1 MKILWNW
8 LLEYCDLD
16 QALTAEQGAAALTKA
31 GLEVEGLT
39 DLGAGFSGV
48 VVAEVVS
55 KTPHPSADKLNIV
68 RVITARG
75 GAETDVVCG
84 APNVPAPGRKV
95 LWAQIG
101 AKLPGGMTLA
111 AKAVKGVM
119 SPGML
124 CSEVELGLG
133 DDDSGIIVLA
143 ESDATPLGAPAQIAV
158 GVDDW
163 MFEIK
168 APANRGDILGHVG
181 MAREL
186 VSIVGGRVVL
196 PNVDCSEFLDATG
209 TVGFQVEIA
218 DATRCERY
226 VARRIRGLAVAPA
239 PRKMRQRLRNVG
251 VRPINNLVDVTNYV
265 MFEMGQ
271 PLHAFDAATLQH
283 GKIVVRCAVAG
294 SSFTTLDGVVR
305 TLTAEDLL
313 ICDGET
319 PVALAGVMGGLAS
332 EVTSATTDVLLE
344 SASFTALGVRR
355 TGRRL
360 GLHSEAS
367 HRFERNVDPAMAE
380 FASARAAFLLG
391 QMGGK
396 VAAQVVDA
404 YPVPRQLAPVQLRQ
418 ARLAAI
424 AGVTFAPN
432 TAARILAQLG
442 CVVVPSAESSS
453 EHDLVVTPP
462 THRFDLGREIDL
474 IEEVLRLGGYDEVP
488 DSIPRLRQAPPL
500 HAPDRQDVTR
510 LALVHAGLS
519 EAITFGFTSEARVQ
533 SLGLPAHDRRATSIA
548 LKNPMSLDQAVMRTS
563 LLPNLLGAIARNSS
577 FGERDCALFEVGTV
591 FLARPRDP
599 SLGREA
605 GLADEQHVAVG
616 VLTGKRP
623 AQLAATTAWDI
634 FDAKGFAECA
644 LAAVSNAP
652 VVTRSTTTIPYLH
665 PGLAGELVVGGIVVG
680 CFGEVHPTVRGKFGI
695 ETAVY
700 MFEIELGLLPAL
712 APRQMHAIAKFPG
725 TSRDISLL
733 VDTRVPASRA
743 IDVVAAQAN
752 PLVQSIRVLEEFRDA
767 KLPPGTKSMLYSV
780 SYRAADRTLTDADVE
795 AAHTALVRT
804 LVQELGAQQR

>member
-1 MKILWNW
+1 MEFVRSLRFGRTELTNFGFDMSDNIGEPLGNLSWHHREEPLPQAHEQSAPSFSHHPKASLPMIRLPGAE
-8 LLEYCDLD
+8 LRLIAGTAFGERSPVPVFSDTLYLAAELSAGATFDLPPEHEER
-16 QALTAEQGAAALTKA
+16 AVYV
-31 GLEVEGLT
+31 VEG
-39 DLGAGFSGV
+39 DVMMAG
-48 VVAEVVS
+48 
-55 KTPHPSADKLNIV
+55 
-68 RVITARG
+68 
-75 GAETDVVCG
+75 
-84 APNVPAPGRKV
+84 V
-95 LWAQIG
+95 LI
-101 AKLPGGMTLA
+101 
-111 AKAVKGVM
+111 
-119 SPGML
+119 
-124 CSEVELGLG
+124 
-133 DDDSGIIVLA
+133 
-143 ESDATPLGAPAQIAV
+143 APAQMAV

-186 VSIVGGRVVL
+186 VSIVGGRVVS
-196 PNVDCSEFLDATG
+196 PNVDCSEFLDATA
-209 TVGFQVEIA
+209 TVGCQVEIV
-218 DATRCERY
+218 DAKRCERY
-226 VARRIRGLAVAPA
+226 VARRIRGLVVAPA

-271 PLHAFDAATLQH
+271 PLHAFDAATLKH
-283 GKIVVRCAVAG
+283 GKIVVRCAAAG

-319 PVALAGVMGGLAS
+319 PVALAGVMGGLDS
-332 EVTSATTDVLLE
+332 EVTAATSDVLLE
-344 SASFTALGVRR
+344 SASFTALGIRR

-380 FASARAAFLLG
+380 FAAARAAFLLG
-391 QMGGK
+391 QLGGK
-396 VAAQVVDA
+396 VAAHVVDA
-404 YPVPRQLAPVQLRQ
+404 NPVPRQLAPVVLRQ

-424 AGVTFAPN
+424 AGVAFAPDM
-432 TAARILAQLG
+432 AARILRQLG
-442 CVVVPSAESSS
+442 CVVVASSA
-453 EHDLVVTPP
+453 DALTVTPP

-474 IEEVLRLGGYDEVP
+474 IEEVLRLGGYESVP

-500 HAPDRQDVTR
+500 QPADRQDVTR
-510 LALVHAGLS
+510 LALVQAGLS

-533 SLGLPAHDRRATSIA
+533 SLGLPATDRRTTSIA

-563 LLPNLLGAIARNSS
+563 LVPNLLGAIARNAS

-599 SLGREA
+599 AHGRDA
-605 GLADEQHVAVG
+605 GLADEQHVVVG

-623 AQLAATTAWDI
+623 AQLAATTPWDI
-634 FDAKGFAECA
+634 FDAKGFAERA
-644 LAAVSNAP
+644 IEAVCNAP
-652 VVTRSTTTIPYLH
+652 VVTRSTSTIPYLH
-665 PGLAGELVVGGIVVG
+665 PGLAGELLVGGVVVG
-680 CFGEVHPTVRGKFGI
+680 CFGEVHPTVRSKFGI
-695 ETAVY
+695 EAAVY
-700 MFEIELGLLPAL
+700 MFELELGLLPAL

-733 VDTRVPASRA
+733 VDNSVPASRA
-743 IDVVAAQAN
+743 VDVVAAQAN

-795 AAHTALVRT
+795 AAHSALLNK
-804 LVQELGAQQR
+804 LVLELGAQQR

>member
-48 VVAEVVS
+48 VVAEVVGKS
-55 KTPHPSADKLNIV
+55 PHPSADKLNIV

-75 GAETDVVCG
+75 GAETEVVCG
-84 APNVPAPGRKV
+84 ASNVPEPGRKV

-101 AKLPGGMTLA
+101 AKLPNGVTLA

-124 CSEVELGLG
+124 CSEVELAIG

-143 ESDATPLGAPAQIAV
+143 QSDATPLGAPAQMAV

-196 PNVDCSEFLDATG
+196 PNVDCAEFVDAG
-209 TVGFQVEIA
+209 ATVDFQVDIA
-218 DATRCERY
+218 DAKRCERY
-226 VARRIRGLAVAPA
+226 VARRIRGLVVAPA

-271 PLHAFDAATLQH
+271 PLHAFDAAKLQH

-319 PVALAGVMGGLAS
+319 PVALAGVMGGLDS
-332 EVTSATTDVLLE
+332 EVTAATTDVLLE

-380 FASARAAFLLG
+380 FAAARAAFLLG
-391 QMGGK
+391 QLGGK
-396 VAAQVVDA
+396 VASQVVDA
-404 YPVPRQLAPVQLRQ
+404 NPVPRQLPPVTLRQ
-418 ARLAAI
+418 ERLAAI
-424 AGVTFAPN
+424 AGVTFAPD
-432 TAARILAQLG
+432 TAARILRQLG
-442 CVVVPSAESSS
+442 CAVTESAA
-453 EHDLVVTPP
+453 DLTVTPP

-474 IEEVLRLGGYDEVP
+474 IEEVLRLGGYESVP
-488 DSIPRLRQAPPL
+488 DSIPRLREAPPL
-500 HAPDRQDVTR
+500 QALDRQDVTR
-510 LALVHAGLS
+510 HALVHAGLS
-519 EAITFGFTSEARVQ
+519 EAITFGFTSEVRVQ
-533 SLGLPAHDRRATSIA
+533 SLGLPATDRRTTSIA

-563 LLPNLLGAIARNSS
+563 LVPNLLGAIARNAS

-599 SLGREA
+599 AHGRDT
-605 GLADEQHVAVG
+605 GLADEQQMVVG

-623 AQLAATTAWDI
+623 AQLAATTSWDI
-634 FDAKGFAECA
+634 FDAKGFAERA
-644 LAAVSNAP
+644 IQAVCNAP
-652 VVTRSTTTIPYLH
+652 VVTRSSSTIPYLH
-665 PGLAGELVVGGIVVG
+665 PGLAGELLVGGVVVG
-680 CFGEVHPTVRGKFGI
+680 CFGEVHPAVRGKFGI
-695 ETAVY
+695 EAAVY
-700 MFEIELGLLPAL
+700 MFEIALEMLPAL
-712 APRQMHAIAKFPG
+712 APRQMVAIAKFPG

-733 VDTRVPASRA
+733 VDASVPASRA

-795 AAHTALVRT
+795 AAHSALLSK
-804 LVQELGAQQR
+804 LVLELGAQQR

>member
-16 QALTAEQGAAALTKA
+16 RAMTAEQGAAALTKA

-55 KTPHPSADKLNIV
+55 KKPHPSADKLNIV
-68 RVITARG
+68 SVITARG
-75 GAETDVVCG
+75 GEVTEVVCG

-101 AKLPGGMTLA
+101 ATLPGGMTLA
-111 AKAVKGVM
+111 AKPVKGVV

-124 CSEVELGLG
+124 CSEVELAIG
-133 DDDSGIIVLA
+133 DDDDGIIVLA
-143 ESDATPLGAPAQIAV
+143 ESDTTPLGAPAQVAV

-196 PNVDCSEFLDATG
+196 PNVDASAFTDVDAK
-209 TVGFQVEIA
+209 VGFAVEIA

-265 MFEMGQ
+265 MFELGQ
-271 PLHAFDAATLQH
+271 PLHAFDAAKLQH
-283 GKIVVRCAVAG
+283 GKIVVRNAVAG
-294 SSFTTLDGVVR
+294 SKFTTLDSVER
-305 TLTAEDLL
+305 TLVADDLL
-313 ICDGET
+313 ICDGAT
-319 PVALAGVMGGLAS
+319 PVALAGVMGGLDS
-332 EVTSATTDVLLE
+332 EVTSTTTDVLLE
-344 SASFTALGVRR
+344 SAGFTALGVRR

-391 QMGGK
+391 QMGGQI
-396 VAAQVVDA
+396 AGEVVDA
-404 YPVPRQLAPVQLRQ
+404 NPAPRKLAPVVLRH
-418 ARLAAI
+418 ARLHAI
-424 AGVTFAPN
+424 AGATFAAD
-432 TAARILAQLG
+432 TAERILRQLG
-442 CVVVPSAESSS
+442 CTIEASTAAE
-453 EHDLVVTPP
+453 LTVTPP

-474 IEEVLRLGGYDEVP
+474 IEEVLRLGGYDAVP
-488 DSIPRLRQAPPL
+488 DTIPRLRQAPAL
-500 HAPDRQDVTR
+500 QAPDRQDVVR
-510 LALVHAGLS
+510 HALVQAGLS
-519 EAITFGFTSEARVQ
+519 EAITFGFTSETRVQ
-533 SLGLPAHDRRATSIA
+533 SLGLPPDDRRATSIP

-563 LLPNLLGAIARNSS
+563 LLPNLLGAVARNAS
-577 FGERDCALFEVGTV
+577 FGEHDCALFEVGSV

-599 SLGREA
+599 SLGRDA
-605 GLADEQHVAVG
+605 GLADEQHMVVG
-616 VLTGKRP
+616 VLSGKRP
-623 AQLAATTAWDI
+623 AQLAATTAWDV
-634 FDAKGFAECA
+634 FDAKGFAERA
-644 LAAVSNAP
+644 IEAVSNAP
-652 VVTRSTTTIPYLH
+652 VVSRATATVPYLH
-665 PGLAGELVVGGIVVG
+665 PGLAGELMVNGLVVGH
-680 CFGEVHPTVRGKFGI
+680 FGEVHPAVRAKFGI
-695 ETAVY
+695 DGPVFA
-700 MFEIELGLLPAL
+700 FEIALAALPSA
-712 APRQMHAIAKFPG
+712 APRQMTSIAKFPG

-733 VDTRVPASRA
+733 VDNSVPASRA
-743 IDVVAAQAN
+743 AEVVAAQAH

-767 KLPPGTKSMLYSV
+767 KLPPGTKSMLYSI

-795 AAHTALVRT
+795 TVHTALVKQ